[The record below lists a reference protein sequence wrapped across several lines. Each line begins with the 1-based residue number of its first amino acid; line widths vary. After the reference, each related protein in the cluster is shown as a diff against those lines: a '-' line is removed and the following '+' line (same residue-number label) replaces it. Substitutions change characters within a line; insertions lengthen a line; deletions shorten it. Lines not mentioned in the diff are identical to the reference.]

1 MDLLLALRDVGIVAP
16 QPDDAGDRLIRTAL
30 DREIARVS
38 RSAPGDVRKARRRA
52 RRVVRRALALSVPV
66 TAAAATTATVL
77 LTAGGAS
84 GPSSAS
90 AAIIRHVRAE
100 LTAPAGSILHESA
113 IVTLPDGSSRPFEL
127 WTRAG
132 TGVYRAIRFGQEVS
146 LSDTKN
152 EIYDASTNTITVS
165 PLPPAIHQLE
175 VSKPTG
181 RRRERR
187 RGGQGAAEGQGR
199 TEGGDLADELKRM
212 VDSGQAT
219 ATPTT
224 HNGTPAYKLSLN
236 GTSTPTGRGK
246 TSRLERHRPPSGDN
260 LPNGTAYVA
269 QSDYRPLEIDSTST
283 RGERVVFSAYE
294 YLPATPTNDALLA
307 VTSAHPGA
315 TVVKQP

>member
-1 MDLLLALRDVGIVAP
+1 MDPLLGLRDVGIVAP

-30 DREIARVS
+30 DRENARVS
-38 RSAPGDVRKARRRA
+38 RSAPGDVRTTRRA
-52 RRVVRRALALSVPV
+52 RRRVVRRALALSVPA
-66 TAAAATTATVL
+66 TAAAATTATLL

-84 GPSSAS
+84 EPSLAS

-100 LTAPAGSILHESA
+100 LTAPAGSILHESS
-113 IVTLPDGSSRPFEL
+113 IVTLPNGSSMPFEL

-132 TGVYRAIRFGQEVS
+132 TGVYRVIKFGQEVS

-152 EIYDASTNTITVS
+152 EIYNPSTNTVTVS

-175 VSKPTG
+175 VSK
-181 RRRERR
+181 
-187 RGGQGAAEGQGR
+187 
-199 TEGGDLADELKRM
+199 GGDLAAELKRM

-224 HNGTPAYKLSLN
+224 HNGIPAYELSLN
-236 GTSTPTGRGK
+236 
-246 TSRLERHRPPSGDN
+246 PSGDN

-269 QSDYRPLEIDSTST
+269 RSDYRPLEIDSTSH
-283 RGERVVFSAYE
+283 RDEKVVFSAYE

-315 TVVKQP
+315 TVVNQP

>member
-38 RSAPGDVRKARRRA
+38 RSAPGDVRTTRRA
-52 RRVVRRALALSVPV
+52 RRRVVRRALALSVPA
-66 TAAAATTATVL
+66 TAAAATTATLL

-84 GPSSAS
+84 GPSLAS

-100 LTAPAGSILHESA
+100 LTAPPGSILHESA
-113 IVTLPDGSSRPFEL
+113 TVTLPDGSSMPFEL
-127 WTRAG
+127 WVQTGG
-132 TGVYRAIRFGQEVS
+132 TGVYRVIKGGQEVS

-152 EIYDASTNTITVS
+152 EIYNPSTNTVTVS

-175 VSKPTG
+175 VSK
-181 RRRERR
+181 
-187 RGGQGAAEGQGR
+187 
-199 TEGGDLADELKRM
+199 GGDLADELKRM

-224 HNGTPAYKLSLN
+224 YNGVPAYELSLN
-236 GTSTPTGRGK
+236 
-246 TSRLERHRPPSGDN
+246 PSGDN

-269 QSDYRPLEIDSTST
+269 RSDYRPLEIDSTSP
-283 RGERVVFSAYE
+283 RGEKVVFSAYE
-294 YLPATPTNDALLA
+294 YLPATPANDALLA

-315 TVVKQP
+315 TVVNQP